1 MNLRIIGELLEDF
14 TSGIVLVND
23 RGIIEWASRYVRK
36 EFNNGKPLK
45 KVFSDVF
52 PINLEEIML
61 ADRKVKDPN
70 GKSYSVRI
78 RKIAEGENIHYF
90 VFLESIQD
98 FKNKDTRIFC
108 LEKIIDTISEGIV
121 MSDYDGKVVIYNEAN
136 GVLDDMNPHD
146 AIGKY
151 IWEAYKYNKEDK
163 SEHRQVFNSGDAI
176 INKYRAHSY
185 KNGIPRYVSYNTYP
199 IIKDE
204 EKVGVFSVCQ
214 NITKLQSLLSETIE
228 LKRKYAQKE
237 SSNTNSYDSING
249 TSYTFSD
256 IVGNSKPMVNLIKEA
271 QTIALLDNNIL
282 IIGDTG
288 TGKEVFAQSIHNFG
302 KRSNQPFIGIS
313 CAAIPENLLES
324 ILFGAVKGAYTGAV
338 DHQGLFEEAGEGT
351 LFLDELNS
359 MPATMQSKLL
369 RVLQERKVRRV
380 GGVSTVNIQCRVIS
394 AVNEDPQMLI
404 HSGRL
409 RQDLFYRIAG
419 LCLFIPPLQ
428 DRKEDILGLSEYF
441 INKYNRLMNKNIKRL
456 SSELKD
462 AMLSYYWPGNIRELE
477 HVIENIM
484 IRTGEYQKELNIKN
498 MPQYLRETFLGYITQ
513 KKARDNSESLTE
525 TLKHIEKKII
535 LEGLKRNKW
544 NISKTAKDLGIIRQS
559 LIYRIKKLDIK
570 NTSEQ

>member
-1 MNLRIIGELLEDF
+1 MNFRIIGQLLEEF
-14 TSGIVLVND
+14 TPGIVLVND
-23 RGIIEWASRYVRK
+23 NGIIEWASRYVIK

-45 KVFSDVF
+45 KEFSGVFDVS
-52 PINLEEIML
+52 LEEIMS
-61 ADRKVKDPN
+61 AAKNIKDSK
-70 GKSYSVRI
+70 GKSYSVRL
-78 RKIAEGENIHYF
+78 RKIVDGEEIYYF
-90 VFLESIQD
+90 VFVESIQD
-98 FKNKDTRIFC
+98 FSNKDTKIFC
-108 LEKIIDTISEGIV
+108 LEKILDSISEGIV

-136 GVLDDMNPHD
+136 GALDDMDPRD

-151 IWEAYKYNKEDK
+151 IWEAYKYNREDK
-163 SEHRQVFNSGDAI
+163 SEHRQVFKSGNAI
-176 INKYRAHSY
+176 INKYEAHSY
-185 KNGIPRYVSYNTYP
+185 KNGIPRYISYSTYP
-199 IIKDE
+199 IVKDG
-204 EKVGVFSVCQ
+204 EKVGVFSVCK
-214 NITKLQSLLSETIE
+214 NTTKLQSLLSETIE
-228 LKRKYAQKE
+228 LKRKFSQKDLKD
-237 SSNTNSYDSING
+237 TDSYDSING

-256 IVGNSKPMVNLIKEA
+256 IVGNSEAMVSLIKEA

-359 MPATMQSKLL
+359 MPVTMQSKLL

-380 GGVSTVNIQCRVIS
+380 GGINMVNVQCRVIC
-394 AVNEDPQMLI
+394 AINENPQILI
-404 HSGRL
+404 KSGRL

-419 LCLFIPPLQ
+419 LCIFIPPLQ

-441 INKYNRLMNKNIKRL
+441 INKYNRLMNKNITGL

-462 AMLSYYWPGNIRELE
+462 AMLCYNWPGNTRELE
-477 HVIENIM
+477 HIIETLM
-484 IRTGEYQKELNIKN
+484 IRTGEYQKELNTKD
-498 MPQYLRETFLGYITQ
+498 MPQYLRETFLEYNAL
-513 KKARDNSESLTE
+513 KNARENTESLPK

-535 LEGLKRNKW
+535 LEGLKRNRW
-544 NISKTAKDLGIIRQS
+544 NISETSKDLGIIRQS
-559 LIYRIKKLDIK
+559 LIYRMKKLDIEK
-570 NTSEQ
+570 